1 MPLNDILL
9 PAISKARWAAASNTL
24 PQRSVSMVKLLWSP
38 ARAKAGKSGAQIA
51 QSRNSNDLHSP
62 GKQVGELYAC
72 LASKCLA
79 WQILAVVTLTKSML
93 YDFLPDELFNNRL
106 RAYTRRNA
114 PDTSR
119 REGPMSSSAANL
131 DAYWMPFTANR
142 DFRKEPRMISGA
154 KGHHYTS
161 ADGTEIYDLFAGLWT
176 CGVGHCHPMIVE
188 AVQTQVAELD
198 YAMAFQMGH
207 SKSFE
212 LAERVVDLAPDG
224 FTQCFFT
231 NSGSESVD
239 TSLKIALGYHRARG
253 EGNRTR
259 LIGRERGYHGVN
271 FGGMSVGGIVP
282 NRKVFSANLI
292 PGVDHI
298 RATGS
303 IEHAA
308 FSRGQ
313 PEWGA
318 HLAED
323 LERLA
328 ALHDGS
334 NIAAVIVEPVAG
346 STGILPPPVGYL
358 ERLREICDKHGI
370 LLIFDEVI
378 TAFGRLGKPF
388 AADYFGVKPDI
399 ITTAKGL
406 TNGVIPM
413 GAVLVRDHVYEAFM
427 QGPENMIEL
436 FHGYTYSGHPVAA
449 AAGLATMDI
458 YEEEGTF
465 EQSAALA
472 APFEE
477 LLHAFADHDKV
488 IDVRNC
494 GLMGAIELAPRDG
507 APGARGLEVHKR
519 CFWEEQLIVRNGMD
533 CLQFSPFLN
542 SNVDDWH
549 KAFASI
555 RRVLDTVD

>member
-1 MPLNDILL
+1 MS
-9 PAISKARWAAASNTL
+9 ATAR
-24 PQRSVSMVKLLWSP
+24 
-38 ARAKAGKSGAQIA
+38 
-51 QSRNSNDLHSP
+51 
-62 GKQVGELYAC
+62 
-72 LASKCLA
+72 
-79 WQILAVVTLTKSML
+79 
-93 YDFLPDELFNNRL
+93 
-106 RAYTRRNA
+106 
-114 PDTSR
+114 
-119 REGPMSSSAANL
+119 NL

-142 DFRKEPRMISGA
+142 DFKQKPRIITA
-154 KGHHYTS
+154 ARGHHYTTD
-161 ADGTEIYDLFAGLWT
+161 DGAKVYDFFAGLWT
-176 CGVGHCHPMIVE
+176 SGVGHCHPKIVE
-188 AVQTQVAELD
+188 AVQQQVAQLD
-198 YAMAFQMGH
+198 YAMSFQV
-207 SKSFE
+207 SNNQSFA
-212 LAERVVDLAPDG
+212 LAERVVDMAPEG

-239 TSLKIALGYHRARG
+239 TSLKIALAFHRARG

-282 NRKVFSANLI
+282 NRKAFSANLI

-298 RATGS
+298 RATMNL
-303 IEHAA
+303 EHTA
-308 FSRGQ
+308 FTRGQ

-318 HLAED
+318 HLADD

-346 STGILPPPVGYL
+346 STGILPPPIGYL

-388 AADYFGVKPDI
+388 AADYFGVMPDI

-413 GAVLVRDHVYEAFM
+413 GAVLVRDHVYDAFM
-427 QGPENMIEL
+427 QGPEQMIEL

-449 AAGLATMDI
+449 AAGLATIDV

-472 APFEE
+472 KPFED
-477 LLHAFADHDKV
+477 LLHSFADHDKV
-488 IDVRNC
+488 IDVRNM
-494 GLMGAIELAPRDG
+494 GLMGAIEMAPRDG

-519 CFWEEQLIVRNGMD
+519 AFWEENLIVRNGMD

-542 SNVDDWH
+542 SNVDDWNQ
-549 KAFASI
+549 AFDSI
-555 RRVLDTVD
+555 RRILDTIE

>member
-1 MPLNDILL
+1 M
-9 PAISKARWAAASNTL
+9 SAS
-24 PQRSVSMVKLLWSP
+24 
-38 ARAKAGKSGAQIA
+38 AQ
-51 QSRNSNDLHSP
+51 
-62 GKQVGELYAC
+62 
-72 LASKCLA
+72 
-79 WQILAVVTLTKSML
+79 
-93 YDFLPDELFNNRL
+93 
-106 RAYTRRNA
+106 
-114 PDTSR
+114 
-119 REGPMSSSAANL
+119 NL

-142 DFRKEPRMISGA
+142 DFKKKPRIITGA
-154 KGHHYTS
+154 AGHHYTTD
-161 ADGTEIYDLFAGLWT
+161 DGQRVYDLFAGLWT
-176 CGVGHCHPMIVE
+176 CGVGHCHPKIVE
-188 AVQTQVAELD
+188 AVQKQVAELD
-198 YAMAFQMGH
+198 YAMAFQV
-207 SKSFE
+207 SNNRSFQ
-212 LAERVVDLAPDG
+212 LAERVVDTAPDG

-239 TSLKIALGYHRARG
+239 SALKIALGYHRARG

-298 RATGS
+298 RATMNL
-303 IEHAA
+303 EHTA
-308 FSRGQ
+308 FTRGQ

-318 HLAED
+318 HLADD

-358 ERLREICDKHGI
+358 QRLREICDKHGI

-388 AADYFGVKPDI
+388 AADYFGVQPDI

-413 GAVLVRDHVYEAFM
+413 GAVLVRDHVYDAFM
-427 QGPENMIEL
+427 HGPEQMIEL

-449 AAGLATMDI
+449 AAGIATMDI
-458 YEEEGTF
+458 YEAEGTF
-465 EQSAALA
+465 EQAAALA
-472 APFEE
+472 QPFED
-477 LLHAFADHDKV
+477 LLHSFADHDKV
-488 IDVRNC
+488 IDVRNM
-494 GLMGAIELAPRDG
+494 GLMGAIELAPREG
-507 APGARGLEVHKR
+507 APGARGLEIHKR
-519 CFWEEQLIVRNGMD
+519 AFWEENLIVRNGMD

-542 SNVDDWH
+542 SNVDDWQQ
-549 KAFASI
+549 AFDAV
-555 RRVLDTVD
+555 RRIIDSVD